1 MSDKTLQV
9 EVVAADRLV
18 WSGQAVMVQART
30 AEGDIGVLADHAP
43 VLSVLLGGV
52 VEITEAGGSRVFAA
66 VSDGFLSVAN
76 NRVSVLCDRADL
88 AASINRSAA
97 QAELDALEAAGGDTP
112 AHLAAYRHALARVM
126 ASQKAS

>member
-30 AEGDIGVLADHAP
+30 AEGDIGVLANHAP

-76 NRVSVLCDRADL
+76 NRVSVLCDHADL
-88 AASINRSAA
+88 GANINPSQA
-97 QAELDALEAAGGDTP
+97 QAELDALEAEGGDTP
-112 AHLAAYRHALARVM
+112 AAGAARRHAQARVSAAQR
-126 ASQKAS
+126 AS

>member
-18 WSGQAVMVQART
+18 WSGKAVMVQART

-76 NRVSVLCDRADL
+76 NRVSVLCDHADL
-88 AASINRSAA
+88 ATNINRAAA
-97 QAELDALEAAGGDTP
+97 QAALDALDAEGGETPGGAAVR
-112 AHLAAYRHALARVM
+112 RHAQARVTAAQR
-126 ASQKAS
+126 AS

>member
-18 WSGQAVMVQART
+18 WSGAATMVRART

-43 VLSVLLGGV
+43 VLSVLLGCA
-52 VEITEAGGSRVFAA
+52 VEITEAGGSKLIAA

-76 NRVSVLCDRADL
+76 NRVSILADHADL
-88 AASINRSAA
+88 AKDLNRATV
-97 QAELDALEAAGGDTP
+97 QGELDALNAAGDEGVS
-112 AHLAAYRHALARVM
+112 AAARRLAEARVTA
-126 ASQKAS
+126 ASLAS